1 MTKIFI
7 SYRRKDSQSEAR
19 RLYDQLIKVYKPD
32 EIFFDHL
39 TITPGADFEEA
50 IEAALAKCNVMIAII
65 NKGWL
70 KAADEAGRRRIDQP
84 KDFVRR
90 EILHAL
96 EKGITL
102 IPVLIGETDMPKE
115 ADLPTELQRLS
126 KRQANPLREKQFD
139 EDVKRLIEAIKKYV
153 PSSERERFQDF
164 SQEIAAEYNE
174 AFRTEM
180 MGEGY
185 TLKMYYTSE
194 TAMGTFSGSH
204 LLTEA
209 IEHLIEEADLGFW
222 MKREDEVQ
230 PEEFWTRILRAVVTS
245 IRVDYPELDY
255 KSDADMIRGML
266 RDLEHPD
273 KQDEV

>member
-7 SYRRKDSQSEAR
+7 SYRRKDSQAEAR

-39 TITPGADFEEA
+39 TITPGADFEQA
-50 IEAALAKCNVMIAII
+50 IEAALAKCNVMIAVI

-96 EKGITL
+96 ENGITL

-115 ADLPTELQRLS
+115 DDLPTELQRLS
-126 KRQANPLREKQFD
+126 KRQAAVLREKQFNT
-139 EDVKRLIEAIKKYV
+139 DVKRLIAAIKKYV
-153 PSSERERFQDF
+153 PASARERFQDF
-164 SQEIAAEYNE
+164 SQEIAEEYNDW
-174 AFRTEM
+174 FGLTQT
-180 MGEGY
+180 GEGRR
-185 TLKMYYTSE
+185 LKMYYTSD
-194 TAMGTFSGSH
+194 TAMSSLGSSH
-204 LLTEA
+204 LRTEVL
-209 IEHLIEEADLGFW
+209 EWLIEEADLSFW
-222 MKREDEVQ
+222 MKNDDEVQ
-230 PEEFWTRILRAVVTS
+230 PEEFWTRILRSVANS
-245 IRVDYPELDY
+245 IRVDYPELESM
-255 KSDADMIRGML
+255 SDADVIRGTL